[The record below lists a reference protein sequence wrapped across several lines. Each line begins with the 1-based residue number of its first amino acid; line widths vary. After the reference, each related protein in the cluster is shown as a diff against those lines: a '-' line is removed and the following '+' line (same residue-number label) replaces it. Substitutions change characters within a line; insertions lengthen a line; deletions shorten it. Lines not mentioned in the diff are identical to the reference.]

1 MAILEPKPWITASFE
16 TKQSIVP
23 VVYAG
28 DGFFYQVTH
37 VNLLP
42 VRFGGERLK
51 YELRRVYRT
60 TNLSMK
66 WDIPITLF
74 EYVDLE
80 RFVMKYSFRQLE
92 VFLAAARFQNIT
104 RAAESLAMS
113 QSAASSA
120 LKELE
125 NQFDIQLFDRVGKRL
140 QLNELGRLY
149 RPKVEAVLAQ
159 ATELERAFSK
169 HSEVGALK
177 VGATL
182 TIGNYLAVGVMA
194 QYMNTPTQPRVSL
207 EVANTSTIARR
218 VKDFELDIG
227 LIEGELQSSELDV
240 LPWRGDQLVIFCSP
254 AHPLAAKKKL
264 SDADLRNATWIMR
277 EEGSGTRQSFDRGM
291 QGLLPDLNVLLELEH
306 TEAIK
311 RAVETGLGIGCLSE
325 VALADAF
332 NRGSL
337 IRLEPPE
344 HRNFERQFYFI
355 LHKQKYR
362 SAGIDAWIGLCRAL
376 T

>member
-1 MAILEPKPWITASFE
+1 
-16 TKQSIVP
+16 
-23 VVYAG
+23 
-28 DGFFYQVTH
+28 
-37 VNLLP
+37 
-42 VRFGGERLK
+42 
-51 YELRRVYRT
+51 
-60 TNLSMK
+60 
-66 WDIPITLF
+66 
-74 EYVDLE
+74 
-80 RFVMKYSFRQLE
+80 MKYSFRQLE
-92 VFLAAARFQNIT
+92 VFLAAANFQNIT

-159 ATELERAFSK
+159 AKELEQAFSK
-169 HSEVGALK
+169 HTEVGALK

-194 QYMNTPTQPRVSL
+194 QYMNTPTHPRVSL

-227 LIEGELQSSELDV
+227 LIEGELHASELEV
-240 LPWRGDQLVIFCSP
+240 LPWRGDELVVFCSP
-254 AHPLAAKKKL
+254 DHPLASKTSL
-264 SDADLRNATWIMR
+264 TDDDLRAATWIMR
-277 EEGSGTRQSFDRGM
+277 EQGSGTRQSFERGM
-291 QGLLPDLNVLLELEH
+291 HGLLTDLNVLLELEH

-311 RAVETGLGIGCLSE
+311 RAVETNLGIGCLSE
-325 VALADAF
+325 VVLEDAF
-332 NRGSL
+332 RRGSL
-337 IRLEPPE
+337 VPLNVPE
-344 HRNFERQFYFI
+344 HRQFDRQFYFI

-362 SAGIDAWIGLCRAL
+362 SAGIDAWMELCRQL
-376 T
+376 

>member
-1 MAILEPKPWITASFE
+1 
-16 TKQSIVP
+16 
-23 VVYAG
+23 
-28 DGFFYQVTH
+28 
-37 VNLLP
+37 
-42 VRFGGERLK
+42 
-51 YELRRVYRT
+51 
-60 TNLSMK
+60 
-66 WDIPITLF
+66 
-74 EYVDLE
+74 
-80 RFVMKYSFRQLE
+80 MKYSFRQLE
-92 VFLAAARFQNIT
+92 VFLAAAHFQNIT

-159 ATELERAFSK
+159 ANELEQAFSK
-169 HSEVGALK
+169 HTEVGALK

-194 QYMNTPTQPRVSL
+194 QYMNTPTHPRVSL

-218 VKDFELDIG
+218 VRDFELDIG

-240 LPWRGDQLVIFCSP
+240 LPWRGDELVVFCSP
-254 AHPLAAKKKL
+254 THPLAQKTSL
-264 SDADLRNATWIMR
+264 TDEDLRTATWIMR
-277 EEGSGTRQSFDRGM
+277 EQGSGTRQSFERGM
-291 QGLLPDLNVLLELEH
+291 HGLLPDLNVLLELEH

-311 RAVETGLGIGCLSE
+311 RAVEADLGIGCLSA
-325 VALADAF
+325 VVLADAF
-332 NRGSL
+332 KRGSL
-337 IRLEPPE
+337 VPLTVPE
-344 HRNFERQFYFI
+344 HRQFDRQFYFI

-362 SAGIDAWIGLCRAL
+362 SAGIDAWIELCRQL
-376 T
+376 R

>member
-1 MAILEPKPWITASFE
+1 
-16 TKQSIVP
+16 
-23 VVYAG
+23 
-28 DGFFYQVTH
+28 
-37 VNLLP
+37 
-42 VRFGGERLK
+42 
-51 YELRRVYRT
+51 
-60 TNLSMK
+60 
-66 WDIPITLF
+66 
-74 EYVDLE
+74 
-80 RFVMKYSFRQLE
+80 MKYSFRQLE
-92 VFLAAARFQNIT
+92 VFLAAANFQNIT

-159 ATELERAFSK
+159 AKELEQAFSK
-169 HSEVGALK
+169 HTEVGALK

-194 QYMNTPTQPRVSL
+194 QYMNTPTHPRVSL

-227 LIEGELQSSELDV
+227 LIEGELHATELEV
-240 LPWRGDQLVIFCSP
+240 LPWRGDELVVFCSP
-254 AHPLAAKKKL
+254 DHPLACKTSL
-264 SDADLRNATWIMR
+264 TDDDLREATWIMR
-277 EEGSGTRQSFDRGM
+277 EQGSGTRQSFERGM
-291 QGLLPDLNVLLELEH
+291 HGLLSDLNVLLELEH

-311 RAVETGLGIGCLSE
+311 RAVETNLGIGCLSE
-325 VALADAF
+325 VVLEDAF
-332 NRGSL
+332 RRGSL
-337 IRLEPPE
+337 VPLKVPE
-344 HRNFERQFYFI
+344 HRQFDRQFYFI

-362 SAGIDAWIGLCRAL
+362 SAGIDAWMELCRQL
-376 T
+376 